1 MTEVTLPAPVGV
13 VDCPPGFWAMASEK
27 LVAENERP
35 PSWLRLKGA
44 EAGTID
50 SSHRQQPCASHPDWG
65 VGMREVGLEQ
75 SSA

>member
-13 VDCPPGFWAMASEK
+13 VDCPPGFWAMESEK

-44 EAGTID
+44 EAGTIVFF
-50 SSHRQQPCASHPDWG
+50 PPPATMCLAS
-65 VGMREVGLEQ
+65 
-75 SSA
+75 

>member
-13 VDCPPGFWAMASEK
+13 VDSPPGFWARASEK

-44 EAGTID
+44 EAGTIVFF
-50 SSHRQQPCASHPDWG
+50 SLPATMCLAS
-65 VGMREVGLEQ
+65 
-75 SSA
+75 